1 MGGIVL
7 SANDIDYLRVE
18 ISPLMRAAKVED
30 IAEMQWALDV
40 LTLSNARR
48 WGNDQLFEAKRDS
61 CIEKIKQLPMT
72 LQKIK
77 QHEELIIEC
86 IRPTFWNDAS
96 ENKLDQV
103 IHDLGP
109 LMKHKDPSKAA
120 FRILDL
126 KDSVRI
132 RTWLDIGRKPV
143 PKSAYQEIVT
153 QFITGLAEQSTA
165 VRKIRDGQMVTAQE
179 IEELVLLFEGC
190 EHPISV
196 DNLREAWGAKRVKL
210 EEFLAYILRGE
221 DLPDWETKVKD
232 EFEQFIQA
240 NSTFNAR
247 QIEMLNTLCTYVIDN
262 ETVAK
267 PALVSAPFTQFDRRG
282 FPGVFK
288 MDQIN
293 EILSF
298 TEALTA

>member
-1 MGGIVL
+1 MGGFVL

-18 ISPLMRAAKVED
+18 ISPLMRAAKIED

-61 CIEKIKQLPMT
+61 CIDKIKQLPMT

-86 IRPTFWNDAS
+86 IRPTFWDDAS

-109 LMKHKDPSKAA
+109 LMKHKDPSKAS

-132 RTWLDIGRKPV
+132 RTWLDIGGKPV

-153 QFITGLAEQSTA
+153 QFITGLAEQSAA

-221 DLPDWETKVKD
+221 DLPDWETKVKG

-240 NSTFNAR
+240 NSTFNTR

-267 PALVSAPFTQFDRRG
+267 PALVAAPFTQFDRRG